1 MLLGWLDGPIN
12 KSQHLSSFYLSPQ
25 RASQIRSIP
34 FTGESSDD
42 DEESTS
48 DAEENAMMVCT
59 ATYGSHNSSN
69 TDNTETSMSGSSSSP
84 SRSMKTSP
92 SLSPGKQNPS
102 VAVNHQQSVAA
113 SPKYLPARRDM
124 SFESGMSDDYAIPPD
139 ATLTTTMTMTMPPT
153 VEEHSSMTSTAVA
166 ASSVGVAPPTG
177 SAPVPVPCMNMSMQS
192 LLMRSSFADSPVKK
206 VETLEKMGTLS
217 KLGGKLKTWQK
228 RYFVLKNGSL
238 TYYKSQS
245 DVNRKPSGQF
255 VIDEECRISKVEG
268 APTFEINTGKKTY
281 YLTADSNAVIEDWVR
296 VLQNVQKR
304 NAAKLLL
311 LNKND
316 QQHKPTIQGWA
327 TKVKNGHSKKCW
339 CVLFGKQ
346 FLYFKQPEDQNSLGQ
361 INMRDCRVDEVEHVS
376 DSDSEEREDHPAQSQ
391 ARLTVAINPTNQGP
405 TYLIF
410 STKQE
415 RDNWLYHLT
424 VVSSVGPNAGSQ
436 YEQIV
441 QKLMETDGD
450 ASEYSRSSGSD

>member
-1 MLLGWLDGPIN
+1 
-12 KSQHLSSFYLSPQ
+12 
-25 RASQIRSIP
+25 
-34 FTGESSDD
+34 
-42 DEESTS
+42 
-48 DAEENAMMVCT
+48 MVCT

-102 VAVNHQQSVAA
+102 TSHPAIVAA

-139 ATLTTTMTMTMPPT
+139 AAVVVSHMPPT
-153 VEEHSSMTSTAVA
+153 AEEPSSLVSVSGGGA
-166 ASSVGVAPPTG
+166 AST
-177 SAPVPVPCMNMSMQS
+177 APVPVPCMNMSMQS
-192 LLMRSSFADSPVKK
+192 LLMRSSFADSPLKK

-245 DVNRKPSGQF
+245 DVGRKPQGQF

-268 APTFEINTGKKTY
+268 APTFEINTSKKTY

-346 FLYFKQPEDQNSLGQ
+346 FLYFKQPEDATSLGQ

-376 DSDSEEREDHPAQSQ
+376 DSDSEEREDPAQSQ

-410 STKQE
+410 ATKQE

-450 ASEYSRSSGSD
+450 PSK

>member
-1 MLLGWLDGPIN
+1 
-12 KSQHLSSFYLSPQ
+12 
-25 RASQIRSIP
+25 
-34 FTGESSDD
+34 
-42 DEESTS
+42 
-48 DAEENAMMVCT
+48 MMVCT

-69 TDNTETSMSGSSSSP
+69 TDNTETSMSGGSSSSP

-92 SLSPGKQNPS
+92 SLSPGKQPQSLPGHPHSHSS
-102 VAVNHQQSVAA
+102 VPPPLPPPPVSSTIG
-113 SPKYLPARRDM
+113 SPKYIPARRDM

-139 ATLTTTMTMTMPPT
+139 ATMTPTMQIPPT
-153 VEEHSSMTSTAVA
+153 VAEHGTMSNTGTMI
-166 ASSVGVAPPTG
+166 TG
-177 SAPVPVPCMNMSMQS
+177 SAPIPVPCMNMSMQS
-192 LLMRSSFADSPVKK
+192 LLMRSSFADSPIKK

-245 DVNRKPSGQF
+245 DVSRKPQGQF
-255 VIDEECRISKVEG
+255 VIDEDCRISKVEG

-316 QQHKPTIQGWA
+316 TQHKPTIQGWA

-339 CVLFGKQ
+339 CILFGKQ
-346 FLYFKQPEDQNSLGQ
+346 FLYYKQPEDVNSLGQ

-376 DSDSEEREDHPAQSQ
+376 DSDSEEREDPAQSQ

-410 STKQE
+410 ATKQE

-450 ASEYSRSSGSD
+450 PSELFIFV

>member
-1 MLLGWLDGPIN
+1 
-12 KSQHLSSFYLSPQ
+12 
-25 RASQIRSIP
+25 
-34 FTGESSDD
+34 
-42 DEESTS
+42 
-48 DAEENAMMVCT
+48 MMVCT

-92 SLSPGKQNPS
+92 SLSPGKQNHS
-102 VAVNHQQSVAA
+102 SSHHSQQLAGGP
-113 SPKYLPARRDM
+113 PKYLPARRDM

-139 ATLTTTMTMTMPPT
+139 ATAADPQIPST
-153 VEEHSSMTSTAVA
+153 VEEHSSMAT
-166 ASSVGVAPPTG
+166 GVTQMTNT
-177 SAPVPVPCMNMSMQS
+177 APVPVPCMNVSMQS
-192 LLMRSSFADSPVKK
+192 VLMRSSFSDSPMKK

-245 DVNRKPSGQF
+245 DVGRKPQGQF

-281 YLTADSNAVIEDWVR
+281 YLTADSNGVIEDWVR

-311 LNKND
+311 LNKNTAD
-316 QQHKPTIQGWA
+316 HKPTIQGWA

-346 FLYFKQPEDQNSLGQ
+346 FLYYKQPEDANSFGQ

-376 DSDSEEREDHPAQSQ
+376 DSDSEEREDPAQSQ

-410 STKQE
+410 GTKQE

-450 ASEYSRSSGSD
+450 ASELC

>member
-1 MLLGWLDGPIN
+1 M
-12 KSQHLSSFYLSPQ
+12 
-25 RASQIRSIP
+25 
-34 FTGESSDD
+34 
-42 DEESTS
+42 
-48 DAEENAMMVCT
+48 
-59 ATYGSHNSSN
+59 
-69 TDNTETSMSGSSSSP
+69 
-84 SRSMKTSP
+84 
-92 SLSPGKQNPS
+92 
-102 VAVNHQQSVAA
+102 A
-113 SPKYLPARRDM
+113 SPKYVPARRDM

-139 ATLTTTMTMTMPPT
+139 ATMTPTMQIPPT
-153 VEEHSSMTSTAVA
+153 VAEHSSMATGTMVTGSTA
-166 ASSVGVAPPTG
+166 
-177 SAPVPVPCMNMSMQS
+177 APVPVPLVPCMNMSMQS
-192 LLMRSSFADSPVKK
+192 LLMRSSFADSPIKK

-245 DVNRKPSGQF
+245 EVSRKPSGQF

-346 FLYFKQPEDQNSLGQ
+346 FLYYKQPEDANSLGQ

-376 DSDSEEREDHPAQSQ
+376 DSDSEEREDPAQSQ

-405 TYLIF
+405 TYLILG
-410 STKQE
+410 TKQE

-450 ASEYSRSSGSD
+450 PSE

>member
-1 MLLGWLDGPIN
+1 
-12 KSQHLSSFYLSPQ
+12 
-25 RASQIRSIP
+25 
-34 FTGESSDD
+34 
-42 DEESTS
+42 
-48 DAEENAMMVCT
+48 MMVCT

-84 SRSMKTSP
+84 SRSIKTSP

-102 VAVNHQQSVAA
+102 GLAATSVPHQGSHQQQQNHHHPSMA
-113 SPKYLPARRDM
+113 SPKYVPAKRDI

-139 ATLTTTMTMTMPPT
+139 AQMTIPPT
-153 VEEHSSMTSTAVA
+153 VAEHSVL
-166 ASSVGVAPPTG
+166 SSVTGGGGGGTGTTTTTGVA
-177 SAPVPVPCMNMSMQS
+177 VPSMNMSMQS
-192 LLMRSSFADSPVKK
+192 LIMRSSYATDSPSRK

-245 DVNRKPSGQF
+245 DVTRKPQGQF
-255 VIDEECRISKVEG
+255 VIDEDCRITKVEG

-304 NAAKLLL
+304 NAAQLLL

-327 TKVKNGHSKKCW
+327 SKVKNGHSKRCW

-346 FLYFKQPEDQNSLGQ
+346 FLYFKNPEDANSLGQ

-376 DSDSEEREDHPAQSQ
+376 DSDSEEREDQGQSQ
-391 ARLTVAINPTNQGP
+391 ARLTVAINPNNQGP
-405 TYLIF
+405 TYLVF
-410 STKQE
+410 GTKQE

-450 ASEYSRSSGSD
+450 PSECRRGRS

>member
-1 MLLGWLDGPIN
+1 
-12 KSQHLSSFYLSPQ
+12 
-25 RASQIRSIP
+25 
-34 FTGESSDD
+34 
-42 DEESTS
+42 
-48 DAEENAMMVCT
+48 MVCT

-92 SLSPGKQNPS
+92 SLSPGKHNPNS
-102 VAVNHQQSVAA
+102 QLQQQQQHHVGVGQAHHHSMVVTA
-113 SPKYLPARRDM
+113 SPKYIPAKRDI

-139 ATLTTTMTMTMPPT
+139 AVPVHAAT
-153 VEEHSSMTSTAVA
+153 VLVA
-166 ASSVGVAPPTG
+166 ASAGGGGGGDHST
-177 SAPVPVPCMNMSMQS
+177 SAPVPCMNMSMQS

-238 TYYKSQS
+238 TYFKSQS
-245 DVNRKPSGQF
+245 DVSRKPQGQF
-255 VIDEECRISKVEG
+255 MIDEDCRITKVEG
-268 APTFEINTGKKTY
+268 APTFEINTAKKTY

-304 NAAKLLL
+304 NATKLL

-316 QQHKPTIQGWA
+316 QQKPTIQGWA

-346 FLYFKQPEDQNSLGQ
+346 FLYFKTPDDVNSLGQ

-376 DSDSEEREDHPAQSQ
+376 DSDSEEREDPAQSQ
-391 ARLTVAINPTNQGP
+391 ARLTVAINPANQGP
-405 TYLIF
+405 TYLVF
-410 STKQE
+410 GTKQE

-450 ASEYSRSSGSD
+450 PSGFWNFLFN